1 MASDF
6 ALLFPARA
14 IETFLVRISL
24 EKIIKEI
31 KFKLLTLKITSF
43 LKNIKNKKEKR
54 KKREGGRKKRGEKK
68 KENEREKGKRKKEK

>member
-24 EKIIKEI
+24 GKIIKEI

-43 LKNIKNKKEKR
+43 QKNIKNKKEKR
-54 KKREGGRKKRGEKK
+54 
-68 KENEREKGKRKKEK
+68 